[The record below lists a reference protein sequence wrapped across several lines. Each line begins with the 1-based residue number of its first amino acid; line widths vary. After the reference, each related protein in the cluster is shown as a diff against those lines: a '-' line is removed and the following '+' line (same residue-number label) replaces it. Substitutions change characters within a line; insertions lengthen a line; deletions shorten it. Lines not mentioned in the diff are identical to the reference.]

1 MPDDPLALSRIGQ
14 ISVHARDI
22 ERATAFYRD
31 KLGMRHLFTVP
42 GKLSFFDCE
51 GVRLMLDVPE
61 GGPEFDHPSSIIY
74 FKVADIQQAFETL
87 EQRGVTIVDKPHVIA
102 KMGGY
107 DLWMGFFRDSE
118 ENVLSLMSEV
128 PTA

>member
-1 MPDDPLALSRIGQ
+1 MPDNSLALSRIGQ
-14 ISVHARDI
+14 IAVRARDI

-31 KLGMRHLFTVP
+31 TLGMRHLFSVP
-42 GKLSFFDCE
+42 GKLSFFDCD

-74 FKVADIQQAFETL
+74 FKVDDIRKAFETL
-87 EQRGVTIVDKPHVIA
+87 EQRGVVIVDKPHVIA
-102 KMGGY
+102 NMGTY

-118 ENVLSLMSEV
+118 DNVMSLMSEV
-128 PTA
+128 GH